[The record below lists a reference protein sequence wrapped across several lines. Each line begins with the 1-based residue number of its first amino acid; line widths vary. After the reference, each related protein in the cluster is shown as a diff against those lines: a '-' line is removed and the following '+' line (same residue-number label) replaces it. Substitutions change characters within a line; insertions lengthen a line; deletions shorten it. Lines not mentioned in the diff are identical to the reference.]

1 LRDEVVLLATNFI
14 SDLEKAIAER
24 SAETGAML
32 RQITDL
38 FLINAGHHSA
48 EQIGVYDEV
57 LQLLIAKV
65 DAAARAMLARRIADI
80 QHGLRETVRALALDI
95 SVEVAEPILV
105 TSNQLDDDFL
115 LDCIAIR
122 GQGHMLAIATRNS
135 VTERVSDQ
143 LIKRG
148 DQEVLGA
155 VVNNPGAEISEPS
168 FCILMERSAGNEWLS
183 ECIGRRVDIPD
194 HHLRELVARASETVR
209 QRLIGNDP
217 KRQQLL
223 DGILPAGPIAAA
235 EETKDYRTAEL
246 MVRSQPLTEAAVIDF
261 AEKKM
266 LDEVVVALARL
277 ANLSFPETERLLM
290 GTWLSPVAVIFKAIG
305 FHLSSL
311 TTIYHA
317 RLPSGV
323 SGRPDLV
330 RTKAEFIALRRQTA
344 ERILRFYQLRKSTDA
359 VVER

>member
-1 LRDEVVLLATNFI
+1 
-14 SDLEKAIAER
+14 
-24 SAETGAML
+24 
-32 RQITDL
+32 L

-65 DAAARAMLARRIADI
+65 DAAARATLARRIASI
-80 QHGLRETVRALALDI
+80 HQGLRDTARALALDV

-105 TSNQLDDDFL
+105 ASNQLDDDFL
-115 LDCIAIR
+115 LECIAIR

-135 VTERVSDQ
+135 VSERVSDQ
-143 LIKRG
+143 LIRRG

-168 FCILMERSAGNEWLS
+168 FSILMEKSAGNAWLS

-194 HHLRELVARASETVR
+194 HYLRELVARASETVR

-217 KRQQLL
+217 KRQQLV
-223 DGILPAGPIAAA
+223 DDILPAGIDATEA
-235 EETKDYRTAEL
+235 KDYRTAEL
-246 MVRSQPLTEAAVIDF
+246 MVRSQPLTEAVVADF
-261 AEKKM
+261 ATRRM
-266 LDEVVVALARL
+266 LDEIVVAVAQLADL
-277 ANLSFPETERLLM
+277 PFPETERLLM
-290 GTWLSPVAVIFKAIG
+290 DTWLSPVAVVFKAIG

-311 TTIYHA
+311 TAIYHA
-317 RLPSGV
+317 RLPNGESEG
-323 SGRPDLV
+323 PDLV

-344 ERILRFYQLRKSTDA
+344 ERILRFYQLRKSTDRI
-359 VVER
+359 VPSVTRPLVHP